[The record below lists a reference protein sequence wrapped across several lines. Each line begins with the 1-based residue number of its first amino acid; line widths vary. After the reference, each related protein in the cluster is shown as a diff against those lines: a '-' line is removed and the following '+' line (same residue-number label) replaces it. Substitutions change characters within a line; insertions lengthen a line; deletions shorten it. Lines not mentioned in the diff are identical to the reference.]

1 MAEIFLVPLSLYL
14 SSGQQR
20 LDPGK
25 RRKIKIKK
33 KEKDF

>member
-1 MAEIFLVPLSLYL
+1 MAGIFLVPLSL

-20 LDPGK
+20 VDPGK